1 MVNLIRNHGVDDERG
16 VHRAV
21 PWIESTLRSELSIED
36 INKMPSPR
44 CFMSHN
50 PYHLMAGGP
59 PHASPAKYIHI
70 SRNPKDIAV
79 SLYHMFRMFVLMK
92 YSGSWDE
99 YYQLYTGGY
108 VTFGSWFDHVLEWW
122 KHRDA
127 DNILFLKYEDIK
139 RDHRGAVTKMAEFMG
154 YNLKEEVVDTI
165 VEKST
170 FQHMKDDPATN
181 PNLVKAS
188 IALYKPGEQPFLRK
202 GIVGDWK
209 NVFTPEQN
217 AKFDALYAEKMKG
230 SSLDFDFN

>member
-1 MVNLIRNHGVDDERG
+1 MVNLIRNHGVDDDRG

-21 PWIESTLRSELSIED
+21 PWIESTLRFELSIEE

-59 PHASPAKYIHI
+59 PHTSPAKYIHI
-70 SRNPKDIAV
+70 SRNPKDNAV
-79 SLYHMFRMFVLMK
+79 SFYHMMRMVILMK

-108 VTFGSWFDHVLEWW
+108 AVFGSWFDHVLEWW

-127 DNILFLKYEDIK
+127 DNILFLKYEDMK

-154 YNLKEEVVDTI
+154 YNLEVEVIDTI

-181 PNLVKAS
+181 PNLVKAP

-217 AKFDALYAEKMKG
+217 AKFDAIYAEKMKG
-230 SSLDFDFN
+230 SGLDFDFN